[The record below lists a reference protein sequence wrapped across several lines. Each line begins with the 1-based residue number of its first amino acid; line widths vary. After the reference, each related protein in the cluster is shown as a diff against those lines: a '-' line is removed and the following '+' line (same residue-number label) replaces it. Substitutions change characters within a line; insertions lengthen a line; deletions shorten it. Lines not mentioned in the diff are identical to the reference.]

1 MEKFNDLKLTQKERF
16 RVATNKLL
24 SNCFIL
30 KKKEDTK
37 EDYYFILNNKELF
50 SEYFSM
56 SGFELVINEGFGVVS
71 LTNNFGTN
79 RVKLKKIESIILLIL
94 RLLYVEGRKSLY
106 QTEDVIITMDDIH
119 TKINMLKVLEKTI
132 DKTTLKSSFSLLK
145 RFNFLEIIDKDVTD
159 NECRIKLYPSI
170 LFGVTNENILN
181 LTEEIKGKITTYKKG
196 DEREADE
203 EAEQD

>member
-1 MEKFNDLKLTQKERF
+1 MEKYNELKLTQKERF

-24 SNCFIL
+24 SSCFIL

-37 EDYYFILNNKELF
+37 EEYYFILNNKELF
-50 SEYFSM
+50 SEYFVM
-56 SGFELVINEGFGVVS
+56 SGFELVINESFGVIS

-106 QTEDVIITMDDIH
+106 QTEDVIITMEDIH
-119 TKINMLKVLEKTI
+119 TKINMLRVLEKTI
-132 DKTTLKSSFSLLK
+132 DKTTLKASFSMMK
-145 RFNFLEIIDKDVTD
+145 RFNFLEIIDRDVTD

-170 LFGVTNENILN
+170 LFGVNNENILT
-181 LTEEIKGKITTYKKG
+181 LSEEINNKISTYKKG
-196 DEREADE
+196 DEREDDE

>member
-170 LFGVTNENILN
+170 LFGVSNENILK
-181 LTEEIKGKITTYKKG
+181 LSEEIQGKISTYKKG
-196 DEREADE
+196 DEREDDE

>member
-1 MEKFNDLKLTQKERF
+1 MEKYNELKLTQKERF

-24 SNCFIL
+24 SSCFIL

-37 EDYYFILNNKELF
+37 EEYYFILNNKELF
-50 SEYFSM
+50 SEYFDM
-56 SGFELVINEGFGVVS
+56 SGFELVINESFGVIS

-106 QTEDVIITMDDIH
+106 QTEDVIITMEDIH
-119 TKINMLKVLEKTI
+119 TKINMLRVLEKTI
-132 DKTTLKSSFSLLK
+132 DKTTLKASFSMMK
-145 RFNFLEIIDKDVTD
+145 RFNFLEIIDRDVTD

-170 LFGVTNENILN
+170 LFGVNNENILT
-181 LTEEIKGKITTYKKG
+181 LSEEINNKISTYKKG
-196 DEREADE
+196 DEREDDE

>member
-16 RVATNKLL
+16 RVASNKLL
-24 SNCFIL
+24 SSCFIL

-50 SEYFSM
+50 SEYFSI
-56 SGFELVINEGFGVVS
+56 SGFELMINEGFGVIS

-79 RVKLKKIESIILLIL
+79 RVKLKKIESIIILIL
-94 RLLYVEGRKSLY
+94 RLLYVEGRKSLN
-106 QTEDVIITMDDIH
+106 QTEDIIITMDDIH
-119 TKINMLKVLEKTI
+119 TKINMLKVLEKTV
-132 DKTTLKSSFSLLK
+132 DKTTLKASFSILK

-170 LFGVTNENILN
+170 LFGVNNENILN
-181 LTEEIKGKITTYKKG
+181 LSEEIQGKISTYKKG
-196 DEREADE
+196 DEREDDE

>member
-1 MEKFNDLKLTQKERF
+1 MEKFNELKLTQKERF

-37 EDYYFILNNKELF
+37 EEYYFILNNKELF
-50 SEYFSM
+50 SEYFAM
-56 SGFELVINEGFGVVS
+56 SGFELVVNESFGVIS

-79 RVKLKKIESIILLIL
+79 RVKLKKVESIILLIL

-106 QTEDVIITMDDIH
+106 QTEDVIITMEDIH
-119 TKINMLKVLEKTI
+119 TKINMLRVLEKTI
-132 DKTTLKSSFSLLK
+132 DKTTLKASFSMMR
-145 RFNFLEIIDKDVTD
+145 RFNFLEIIDRDVTD

-170 LFGVTNENILN
+170 LFGVNNENILT
-181 LTEEIKGKITTYKKG
+181 LSEEINDKISTYKKG
-196 DEREADE
+196 DEREDDE